1 MGLMKPMH
9 IVAGIAGVALLIIVL
24 WDTLETVI
32 LPRSVLSRVRLTIL
46 LNRATWRLWRLV
58 AGKCGPRRERILGM
72 YGPLFLVILLET
84 WAAGL
89 VLGFALLHWA
99 AGSHIEAAA
108 GAARFPFDLYFS
120 GTTFFTLGLGD
131 LAPRTMLERTLTVVE
146 ANMGLGFLAIVIGYF
161 PVLYAGFSRREAT
174 ISLMDARAGSPPT
187 AGELL
192 IRSARNGDAA
202 GIPALLRDFEQWS
215 AELLESHLSY
225 PMLAFYRSQHDR
237 ESWLSALTMVLDA
250 SALVIAGVGDVP
262 EWQGR
267 LTFAMARHAAVDLA
281 LIFDTPPVDPP
292 ADRLPPREY
301 DRLAA
306 ALAGAGLPP
315 RDGEAARALAD
326 LRALYEPYVHA
337 LSRYLVLAVPPWLP
351 AKVEEDNWQTTAWKT
366 VRHF

>member
-1 MGLMKPMH
+1 MP
-9 IVAGIAGVALLIIVL
+9 IFAGIAGVALLVIVL

-46 LNRATWRLWRLV
+46 LNRVSWRLWRVV
-58 AGKCGPRRERILGM
+58 AGRCGPRRERILGM
-72 YGPLFLVILLET
+72 YGPLFLVLLLEA

-99 AGSHIEAAA
+99 IGSHITAAA
-108 GAARFPFDLYFS
+108 GAARFPMDIYFS

-131 LAPRTMLERTLTVVE
+131 LSPHTGMGRALTVLE

-174 ISLMDARAGSPPT
+174 ISLMDARAGSPPS

-192 IRSARNGDAA
+192 TRYARA
-202 GIPALLRDFEQWS
+202 GQVGALPALLRDFEQWS

-250 SALVIAGVGDVP
+250 SAIVVAGVGDVP

-281 LIFDTPPVDPP
+281 LIFNTPPIEPP
-292 ADRLPPREY
+292 ANRLPPKEY
-301 DRLAA
+301 DRLSSALTNAGLTPRNGDAA
-306 ALAGAGLPP
+306 AV
-315 RDGEAARALAD
+315 LAD
-326 LRALYEPYVHA
+326 LRALYEPYVYA
-337 LSRYLVLAVPPWLP
+337 LARYLVLSMPPWLP
-351 AKVEEDNWQTTAWKT
+351 AHLEADNWQTTAWKIT
-366 VRHF
+366 RHF

>member
-1 MGLMKPMH
+1 MPILAA
-9 IVAGIAGVALLIIVL
+9 IAGIALLLIVL

-46 LNRATWRLWRLV
+46 LNRVTWRLWRIA
-58 AGKCGPRRERILGM
+58 AGRCGPRRERILGM
-72 YGPLFLVILLET
+72 YGPLFLVILLEA

-89 VLGFALLHWA
+89 VLGFALLHFA
-99 AGSHIEAAA
+99 IGSHISAAG
-108 GAARFPFDLYFS
+108 GAARFRLDVYFS

-131 LAPRTMLERTLTVVE
+131 LSPQTGAGRFLTVIE

-192 IRSARNGDAA
+192 VRYGRA
-202 GIPALLRDFEQWS
+202 GEAGALPALLRDFEQWS

-250 SALVIAGVGDVP
+250 SALVTAGVGDVP

-281 LIFDTPPVDPP
+281 LIFNTPPLDPP
-292 ADRLPPREY
+292 TDRLPPMEY
-301 DRLAA
+301 DRLTR
-306 ALAGAGLPP
+306 ALTAAGLPL
-315 RDGEAARALAD
+315 RDGEAMDRLTE
-326 LRALYEPYVHA
+326 LRALYEPYVYA
-337 LSRYLVLAVPPWLP
+337 LSRYLVLAMPPWLGNT
-351 AKVEEDNWQTTAWKT
+351 VEQDNWQTTAWAT